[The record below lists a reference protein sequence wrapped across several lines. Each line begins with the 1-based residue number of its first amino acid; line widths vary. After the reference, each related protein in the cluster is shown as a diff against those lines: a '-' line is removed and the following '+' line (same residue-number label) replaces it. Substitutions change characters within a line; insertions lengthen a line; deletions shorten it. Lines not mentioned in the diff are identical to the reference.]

1 MKIFFIKLQI
11 FGSFA
16 RRFKQ
21 LFLISFFMMDMFAAM
36 KDYSLQLMSMRRYK
50 DAILAPCRDT
60 LIKRNGIEP
69 LYPDNGRC
77 PLLSRGI
84 CHTSIPRGNTSMCH
98 VFNELMSRGKHQSI
112 TNQVI

>member
-1 MKIFFIKLQI
+1 
-11 FGSFA
+11 
-16 RRFKQ
+16 
-21 LFLISFFMMDMFAAM
+21 MMDMFAAM